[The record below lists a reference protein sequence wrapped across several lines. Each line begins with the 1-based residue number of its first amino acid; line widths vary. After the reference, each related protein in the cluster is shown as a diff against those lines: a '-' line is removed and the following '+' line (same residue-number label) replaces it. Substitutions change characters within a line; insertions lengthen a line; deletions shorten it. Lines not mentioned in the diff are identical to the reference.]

1 MSPRSAALVLVLGA
15 VGCTAANTE
24 ERTTRAGTTV
34 IENFPAARVAPGD
47 TAGHYRA
54 AGTVRAARR
63 AEVATR
69 LTGRVE
75 AVHVRAGTRVR
86 PGQLLLTV
94 ERASLTAARQQ
105 AAAALAQA
113 VATLQRT
120 ERLYADSAAPLVQLE
135 AARTAHAQAQAQAR
149 AVEADLAYA
158 EVRAPFSGVVAA
170 RMVDPGDQA
179 APGQPLLVIEDRTA
193 REIVVTVPGEV
204 GEQLR
209 VGQIAAVEIGAGARR
224 VTARIEAVVPGA
236 DPGSPTL
243 EVRLSGPTA
252 LVPGLAA
259 VAELPAAGRS
269 SLEVPASAI
278 TRRGQLEGVYLF
290 APDSTLRLRWIR
302 IGRERDS
309 TVEVL
314 SGLMAGDL
322 VALDASRAQ
331 DGVRARPQ
339 LPAGGE

>member
-1 MSPRSAALVLVLGA
+1 MSPRSTALLAVLGA
-15 VGCTAANTE
+15 LGCASAAPE
-24 ERTTRAGTTV
+24 ERPTRAAAV
-34 IENFPAARVAPGD
+34 EDVPAIRVSPTEATGR
-47 TAGHYRA
+47 YRA

-69 LTGRVE
+69 LMGRVE
-75 AVHVRAGTRVR
+75 SVLVRAGDRVHR
-86 PGQLLLTV
+86 GQLLLRV
-94 ERASLTAARQQ
+94 EPASLTATGQQ
-105 AAAALAQA
+105 AAAGLDQA
-113 VATLQRT
+113 AATLRRT

-149 AVEADLAYA
+149 AIQADLAYA
-158 EVRAPFSGVVAA
+158 ELRAPFAGVVAA
-170 RMVDPGDQA
+170 RMVDPGDQT

-193 REIVVTVPGEV
+193 RQIVTSVPAEV

-209 VGQIAAVEIGAGARR
+209 AGQTAAVEIGAGGRR

-236 DPGSPTL
+236 DPQSPTL
-243 EVRLSGPTA
+243 EVRLSGPA
-252 LVPGLAA
+252 DLAPGLAA
-259 VAELPAAGRS
+259 VAELPAGSRS
-269 SLEVPASAI
+269 GLEVPAGAL

-290 APDSTLRLRWIR
+290 APDTTLRLRWIR
-302 IGRERDS
+302 TGRERDS

-314 SGLMAGDL
+314 SGLLPGDI
-322 VALDASRAQ
+322 VALDASRAR